1 MTESIDRSASMKVA
15 EAEEP
20 RIKRFLPKTLF
31 GRALLIIVTPL
42 ILMQAIS
49 TFVFFDRHWDT
60 MTRRLAHMLAGDIS
74 FVVDAMSPLPPP
86 EEIVDISRRAREL
99 LHMIIVYKPGEI
111 LTNASKGA
119 ARDRVEFRL
128 TQAMNE
134 RVRRPFQIDTVGVD
148 RRVLVGVQLADG
160 ILEINVHQKRLYSST
175 PYIFLMW
182 MVGSSLV
189 LFAIAIVFM
198 RNQIRPIRRLAIAA
212 RSFGMGREVD
222 DFRPE
227 GAAEVR
233 QAAEAFR
240 QMRERLRGQFAQR
253 TEMLAGV
260 SHDLRTP
267 LTRMKLQ
274 LAMLGDGEEIGELKS
289 DVLDME
295 RMVEGYLAFA
305 RGEGTEAPIPTDLL
319 ALVADVVSAEK
330 RDGSALAFVLPH
342 QEDLVMEVRPQAL
355 KRALENLIT
364 NAKRYA
370 NAVVVALEISDETVQ
385 IMVDDDGPGIPSE
398 SREDVFKPFFRLD
411 ASRNPETGGTG
422 LGLTIARDIARNH
435 GGDLVLEDAP
445 AGGLRARIRLPV

>member
-1 MTESIDRSASMKVA
+1 MTDAAKRPEGPGAFKAR
-15 EAEEP
+15 EP
-20 RIKRFLPKTLF
+20 RIKNFLPKTLF
-31 GRALLIIVTPL
+31 GRSLLIIVTPL

-60 MTRRLAHMLAGDIS
+60 MTRRLAHTLAGDIS
-74 FVVDAMSPLPPP
+74 YLVDAMSPLPPP
-86 EEIVDISRRAREL
+86 EEVVDISRRARGL
-99 LHMIIVYKPGEI
+99 LHMIIVYKSGEI
-111 LTNASKGA
+111 LANISKTSLG
-119 ARDRVEFRL
+119 DRVEVTL
-128 TQAMNE
+128 AEAMDE
-134 RVRRPFQIDTVGVD
+134 RVRRPFQIDMTRQN
-148 RRVLVGVQLADG
+148 RRVVVAVQLADG
-160 ILEINVHQKRLYSST
+160 VLEIDVHEKRLYSST

-198 RNQIRPIRRLAIAA
+198 RNQIRPIRRLAAAA
-212 RSFGMGREVD
+212 RDFGMGREVEE
-222 DFRPE
+222 FRAE

-240 QMRERLRGQFAQR
+240 QMRERLRGQFTQR
-253 TEMLAGV
+253 TAMLAGV

-274 LAMLGDGEEIGELKS
+274 LAMLGDNAEISELKS
-289 DVLDME
+289 DVQDME

-305 RGEGTEAPIPTDLL
+305 RGEGTETPVQTDLC
-319 ALVADVVSAEK
+319 ALVADAVSAEK
-330 RDGSALAFVLPH
+330 RDGSSIALSLPVL
-342 QEDLVMEVRPQAL
+342 DRLVLEVRPQAL
-355 KRALENLIT
+355 KRALANLIT

-370 NAVVVALEISDETVQ
+370 DTVEVALEIRDEGVQ
-385 IMVDDDGPGIPSE
+385 ITVDDDGPGIPVE

-435 GGDLVLEDAP
+435 GGDLSLGDAP
-445 AGGLRARIRLPV
+445 AGGLRARVSLPV